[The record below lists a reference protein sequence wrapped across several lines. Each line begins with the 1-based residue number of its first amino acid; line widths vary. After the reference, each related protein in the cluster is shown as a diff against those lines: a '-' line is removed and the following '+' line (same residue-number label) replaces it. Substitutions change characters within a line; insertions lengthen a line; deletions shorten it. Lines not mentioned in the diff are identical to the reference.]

1 MFLRIIPNSSLN
13 YNPKAS
19 VFDELGPF
27 FKSKINQTHASKF
40 DCFQCKTFVI
50 VKDQCIAKNKLRCS
64 VAEIVLDSAL

>member
-1 MFLRIIPNSSLN
+1 M
-13 YNPKAS
+13 
-19 VFDELGPF
+19 
-27 FKSKINQTHASKF
+27 HASKF